1 MKKQRWRWT
10 KKVRKCSGCYRRLD
24 TRDKYAM
31 TFGFCDVNCGMDTF
45 GLDWSDF
52 E

>member
-10 KKVRKCSGCYRRLD
+10 KNVRFCDECYRRLD

-31 TFGFCDVNCGMDTF
+31 QWNACDVTCKLHSVGMS
-45 GLDWSDF
+45 WSDF
-52 E
+52 Y